1 MTRLANRGQL
11 SQRDV
16 HPDPSTAEPLLPA
29 SAPLPHEATRLHK
42 PPRWWSGTT
51 SPSSTLGDASGQRE
65 PNSWAKVNLHYHG
78 ADTRDVAAYG
88 SYFQGRLA
96 WAAGVAM
103 AVWVSGGISGGHCNP
118 SVTVALA
125 LFRGF
130 PRRKVIPFVVAQT
143 LGATAASLLVYAN
156 NFTNIARFQGGAA
169 RTVKGLGSTAPFFFT
184 LPAPELS
191 YASAFFSEF
200 LATAVLLFV
209 VFALADTANLKPPKG
224 TQPFAMFIVLL
235 GIGASLGYNT
245 GYAINGARDTGPR
258 IALWLVGYGSEVWTH
273 DAWYWAWNRGS
284 AVSWVERSEAS
295 SSRTLTVE
303 HPNASDTQPHD
314 VGILRLRPEPR
325 SRPGVDQTSST
336 ASASTRRVVWT
347 EETVDNEGLGR
358 KKSKIC
364 CIYHKPKA
372 FDESSDES
380 SSASDSS
387 ESDSDSD
394 AASSDSDNGP
404 ALSKAAKEKLKQR
417 TKHRHHHQH
426 AEGCTHAKSRSST
439 TTITQQQP
447 DQDQNARSDSEHA
460 PADNFRPN
468 AYERGTR

>member
-1 MTRLANRGQL
+1 MRRKWATNTLVTERPEGFRVQTQRGLGSRGERVYLGPSLTQPRLACCHQLFDMTRLANRGQL

-65 PNSWAKVNLHYHG
+65 PNSWAKVRHLYREELAEFFGTFLILLFGAGVECQVNLHYHG

-273 DAWYWAWNRGS
+273 DAWYWAWNPWLSSILGGAVGAATYDAFLYTGQDSPFNRPKVVRGGYG
-284 AVSWVERSEAS
+284 AIQV
-295 SSRTLTVE
+295 T
-303 HPNASDTQPHD
+303 SDD
-314 VGILRLRPEPR
+314 EL
-325 SRPGVDQTSST
+325 
-336 ASASTRRVVWT
+336 
-347 EETVDNEGLGR
+347 
-358 KKSKIC
+358 
-364 CIYHKPKA
+364 
-372 FDESSDES
+372 ESS
-380 SSASDSS
+380 A
-387 ESDSDSD
+387 
-394 AASSDSDNGP
+394 
-404 ALSKAAKEKLKQR
+404 
-417 TKHRHHHQH
+417 
-426 AEGCTHAKSRSST
+426 
-439 TTITQQQP
+439 
-447 DQDQNARSDSEHA
+447 
-460 PADNFRPN
+460 
-468 AYERGTR
+468 